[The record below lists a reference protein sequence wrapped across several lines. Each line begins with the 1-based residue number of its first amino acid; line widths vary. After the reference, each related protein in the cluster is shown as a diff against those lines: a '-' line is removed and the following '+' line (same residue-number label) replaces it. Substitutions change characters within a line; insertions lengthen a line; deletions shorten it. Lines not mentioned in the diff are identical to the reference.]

1 MAEIT
6 DDVRLRTMTSA
17 DLERVLAV
25 EQDCQLTPWSMTN
38 FRSCLAS
45 GYHCKVATHEG
56 EITGFM
62 VLSTVLDEAHLLNI
76 AVAPAWQRRGIARW
90 MLEQAIARAVDGG
103 MSVMYLEVRAGN
115 RGARKLYK
123 QLGFEICGRRP
134 GYYRAEEGYEDAVL
148 MTLML

>member
-17 DLERVLAV
+17 DLDRVLVV
-25 EQDCQLTPWSMTN
+25 EQACQLTPWSMTN
-38 FRSCLAS
+38 FRSCLSS
-45 GYHCKVATHEG
+45 GYRCKVATREG
-56 EITGFM
+56 EIAGFM
-62 VLSTVLDEAHLLNI
+62 VLSAVLDEAHLLNI

-90 MLEQAIARAVDGG
+90 MLEQAIARAVDED

-115 RGARKLYK
+115 QGARKLYE
-123 QLGFEICGRRP
+123 QLGFEVCGRRP
-134 GYYRAEEGYEDAVL
+134 NYYRTTDGHEDAVL